1 MLKSNLPPHHPYLTH
16 YINLVAQDELMNA
29 LNNSLEF
36 LSSLSVADFQDKE
49 TYAYADGKW
58 TVKEVLQHII
68 DTERIMAYRAL
79 RFSRKDATELPGFD
93 ENIYSDHSFANERP
107 MQDIL
112 DELVLM
118 RKSTIALYQSFNDE
132 QLLFLGTAN
141 GNKNCAATIGFFTIG
156 HALHHFQVIK
166 EKYKIDIR
174 NLFQE

>member
-29 LNNSLEF
+29 LNYSLEF
-36 LSSLSVADFQDKE
+36 LSSLSVADFHDKE

-93 ENIYSDHSFANERP
+93 ENVYSDHSFANERP
-107 MQDIL
+107 MQHIL
-112 DELVLM
+112 DELVLL
-118 RKSTIALYQSFNDE
+118 RKSTIALYQSLNNE
-132 QLLFLGTAN
+132 QLIYLGTAN
-141 GNKNCAATIGFFTIG
+141 GNKNCAATLGFFTIG
-156 HALHHFQVIK
+156 HALHHFNVVHERYGINFR
-166 EKYKIDIR
+166 YS
-174 NLFQE
+174 QE

>member
-29 LNNSLEF
+29 LNYSLEF
-36 LSSLSVADFQDKE
+36 LTSLTIADFQDKE
-49 TYAYADGKW
+49 TFAYADGKW

-93 ENIYSDHSFANERP
+93 ENVYSDHSFANQRS

-118 RKSTIALYQSFNDE
+118 RKSTISLYQSFNEE

-141 GNKNCAATIGFFTIG
+141 GNKNCAATLGFFIIG
-156 HALHHFQVIK
+156 HALHHLNVIH
-166 EKYKIDIR
+166 ERYGINFR
-174 NLFQE
+174 YSQQ

>member
-29 LNNSLEF
+29 LNYSLEF
-36 LSSLSVADFQDKE
+36 LSSLTIADFHDKE
-49 TYAYADGKW
+49 TYAYAEGKW

-93 ENIYSDHSFANERP
+93 ENSFSDNAFANTRS
-107 MQDIL
+107 MQHIL
-112 DELVLM
+112 EELVLI

-156 HALHHFQVIK
+156 HALHHLNVI
-166 EKYKIDIR
+166 
-174 NLFQE
+174 QERYGINFRYSQQ